1 MKNQILSL
9 CLIAVTVTTYAQS
22 QKEIVTEIK
31 NVTVYQQGA
40 QISREG
46 NVSITKGKTTLLF
59 KGLPSRIRPE
69 SIQARATSE
78 VMIVSVKHSLDYL
91 NKTIVN
97 KEITTLT
104 NRRRILLD
112 SIKML
117 NNYKIVYSQE
127 KEMIL
132 ANKSIAGDNGVNI
145 NELEQAATF
154 FRKRLTEIESTSH
167 KLDNNLFNLK
177 TDLVTVSQQLMEL
190 NAKVDLPTSLVS
202 VVVSSDVETKSNIQL
217 NYFIEDAS
225 WVPAY
230 DIRIKD
236 VNTSLNLFY
245 KAKVSQNT
253 DENWENVKLTL
264 STGNPSISNNKP
276 DLSAYYLTF
285 NNYYNNR
292 PGIQYGSTQ
301 QFKGHVSG
309 RITDAETGEALVGTN
324 IVIKGTSTGAIADI
338 NGNYQIDLPKDANT
352 LVFSFIGYGS
362 QEVTVKSANM
372 DIKLTPDMLSLN
384 EVVVTAYGVKR
395 DDSDSDSEDRVGS
408 ANPVRKKEVIP
419 LAIEKRQLTT
429 EFQINIP
436 YSIPS
441 DNQQYDVTMVQYDI
455 DAIYNY
461 STVPK
466 LSNDAFLIARIPDY
480 VKYNLLNGTAYI
492 FFKGIYQGESFID
505 LDTPGDTLT
514 LSVGR
519 DRDIVVSREIQKDF
533 ATKSITGNTKK
544 EQKAWAITLKNNKIT
559 PINISIEDQFPVSKT
574 DEIKVDLIEDSG
586 AKIDKSTGKL
596 LWDIKMGPNEKK
608 IISLRYSVKYPNG
621 KPVIIE

>member
-1 MKNQILSL
+1 MPNLNKD
-9 CLIAVTVTTYAQS
+9 IAS
-22 QKEIVTEIK
+22 EMK

-46 NVSITKGKTTLLF
+46 SVSIPKGKTTLLF
-59 KGLPSRIRPE
+59 KGLPSKVSPE
-69 SIQARATSE
+69 SIQAKATND
-78 VMIVSVKHSLDYL
+78 VMIISVKHSLDYL

-97 KEITTLT
+97 KEITTL
-104 NRRRILLD
+104 NNKRRILLD

-117 NNYKIVYSQE
+117 NNYKTVYAQE

-154 FRKRLTEIESTSH
+154 FRKRLTEIESSSH

-177 TDLVTVSQQLMEL
+177 SDLVTVSQQLMEL

-202 VVVSSDVETKSNIQL
+202 VAVTSEVETRSNIQL

-225 WVPAY
+225 WIPAY
-230 DIRIKD
+230 DVRIKD
-236 VNTSLNLFY
+236 VNESLNLYY

-276 DLSAYYLTF
+276 ELSAYYLTF

-292 PGIQYGSTQ
+292 PNIQYGSTQ
-301 QFKGHVSG
+301 PFKGKVSG
-309 RITDAETGEALVGTN
+309 RITDATTGEALVGTN
-324 IVIKGTSTGAIADI
+324 VVIKGTSTGVIADI
-338 NGNYQIDLPKDANT
+338 NGNYQIDLPLDANT
-352 LVFSFIGYGS
+352 LVFSFIGYNN
-362 QEVTVKSANM
+362 QEVLAKSATM
-372 DIKLTPDMLSLN
+372 DIALTPSQLALE
-384 EVVVTAYGVKR
+384 EVVIVGYGVSGET
-395 DDSDSDSEDRVGS
+395 SDALEGRVAGV
-408 ANPVRKKEVIP
+408 NVVKKKEVIP
-419 LAIEKRQLTT
+419 IAIEKRQLTT

-441 DNQQYDVTMVQYDI
+441 DNQPYDVTMIQYDI

-466 LSNDAFLIARIPDY
+466 LSNDAFLIAKIPDY
-480 VKYNLLNGTAYI
+480 IKYNLLNGSANI
-492 FFKGIYQGESFID
+492 FFKGIFQGESFID
-505 LDTPGDTLT
+505 LDTPSDTLT

-519 DRDIVVSREIQKDF
+519 DRDIVISREIQKDY
-533 ATKSITGNTKK
+533 TSKSIAGNTKK
-544 EQKAWAITLKNNKIT
+544 EQKAWLITLKNNKVT

-574 DEIKVDLIEDSG
+574 DDIKVDLIEESG
-586 AKIDKSTGKL
+586 AKIDKTTGKL
-596 LWDIKMGPNEKK
+596 LWDIKMAPNEKK

-621 KPVIIE
+621 RPLIIE

>member
-1 MKNQILSL
+1 MKNQLLSF
-9 CLIAVTVTTYAQS
+9 CLITLTITTYSQS
-22 QKEIVTEIK
+22 QKDIASEIK

-46 NVSITKGKTTLLF
+46 SVSISKGKTTLLF
-59 KGLPSRIRPE
+59 KGLPSKISPE
-69 SIQARATSE
+69 SIQAKATNE
-78 VMIVSVKHSLDYL
+78 VMIISVKHSLDYL
-91 NKTIVN
+91 NKTLVN
-97 KEITTLT
+97 KEITTL
-104 NRRRILLD
+104 NSRRRILLD

-117 NNYKIVYSQE
+117 NNYKTVYSQE
-127 KEMIL
+127 KDMIL

-154 FRKRLTEIESTSH
+154 FRKRLTEIESSSH

-177 TDLVTVSQQLMEL
+177 SDLVTVSQQLMEL

-202 VVVSSDVETKSNIQL
+202 VVVSSEVETKSNIQL

-225 WVPAY
+225 WIPAY

-236 VNTSLNLFY
+236 VNESLNLYY

-276 DLSAYYLTF
+276 ELSAYYLTF
-285 NNYYNNR
+285 NNYYSNR

-301 QFKGHVSG
+301 PFKGKVSG
-309 RITDAETGEALVGTN
+309 KITDAVTGEALVGTN
-324 IVIKGTSTGAIADI
+324 VVVKGTSTGVVADI
-338 NGNYQIDLPKDANT
+338 NGNYQIDLPQGIT
-352 LVFSFIGYGS
+352 LVFSFIGYNT
-362 QEVTVKSANM
+362 QEVIAKSATM
-372 DIKLTPDMLSLN
+372 DIKLTPNIQALD
-384 EVVVTAYGVKR
+384 EVVVVGYGV
-395 DDSDSDSEDRVGS
+395 SGESDSEDRVG
-408 ANPVRKKEVIP
+408 AVNAVKKKDLIP
-419 LAIEKRQLTT
+419 IAIEKRQLTT

-441 DNQQYDVTMVQYDI
+441 DNQQYDVAMVQYDI
-455 DAIYNY
+455 NAIYNY

-466 LSNDAFLIARIPDY
+466 LSNDAFLIAKIPDY
-480 VKYNLLNGTAYI
+480 IKYNLLNGTAYI

-533 ATKSITGNTKK
+533 ASKSITGNTKK
-544 EQKAWAITLKNNKIT
+544 EQKAWSITIKNNKIT
-559 PINISIEDQFPVSKT
+559 PINILIEDQFPVSKT
-574 DEIKVDLIEDSG
+574 DEIKVDLIEESG
-586 AKIDKSTGKL
+586 AKIDKTTGKL
-596 LWDIKMGPNEKK
+596 LWDIKMAPNEKK

-621 KPVIIE
+621 RPLIIE

>member
-1 MKNQILSL
+1 MKNQLLSF
-9 CLIAVTVTTYAQS
+9 CLIALTITTYAQS
-22 QKEIVTEIK
+22 QKDIASEIK

-46 NVSITKGKTTLLF
+46 SVSIPKGKTTLLF
-59 KGLPSRIRPE
+59 KGLPSKISPE
-69 SIQARATSE
+69 SIQAKATNE
-78 VMIVSVKHSLDYL
+78 VMIISVKHSLDYL

-97 KEITTLT
+97 KEITTLN

-117 NNYKIVYSQE
+117 NNYKTVYAQE

-154 FRKRLTEIESTSH
+154 FRKRLTEIESSSH

-202 VVVSSDVETKSNIQL
+202 VVVSSEVETKSNIQL

-225 WVPAY
+225 WIPAY

-236 VNTSLNLFY
+236 VNESLNLYY

-276 DLSAYYLTF
+276 ELSPYYLTF
-285 NNYYNNR
+285 NNYYNNG
-292 PGIQYGSTQ
+292 PSIQYGSKQ
-301 QFKGHVSG
+301 PFKGRVSG
-309 RITDAETGEALVGTN
+309 KITDAKTGEALIGTN
-324 IVIKGTSTGAIADI
+324 VVVKGTTTGVVADI
-338 NGNYQIDLPKDANT
+338 NGNYQIDLPQGSNT
-352 LVFSFIGYGS
+352 LVFSFIGYDN
-362 QEVTVKSANM
+362 QEVLVKSARM
-372 DIKLTPDMLSLN
+372 DIALTPSQLALE
-384 EVVVTAYGVKR
+384 EVVVVGYGVSR
-395 DDSDSDSEDRVGS
+395 ETSDALEGRAAGVNV
-408 ANPVRKKEVIP
+408 ARKKEVIP
-419 LAIEKRQLTT
+419 IAIEKRQLTT

-441 DNQQYDVTMVQYDI
+441 DNQLYDVTMIQYDI

-461 STVPK
+461 SAVPK
-466 LSNDAFLIARIPDY
+466 LSNDAFLIAKIPDY
-480 VKYNLLNGTAYI
+480 IKYNLLNGTAYI

-505 LDTPGDTLT
+505 LDTPSDTLT

-519 DRDIVVSREIQKDF
+519 DRDIVISREMQKDF
-533 ATKSITGNTKK
+533 ASKSITGSTKK
-544 EQKAWAITLKNNKIT
+544 EQKAWSITLKNNKVT

-574 DEIKVDLIEDSG
+574 DDIKVDLIEESG
-586 AKIDKSTGKL
+586 AKIDKTTGKL
-596 LWDIKMGPNEKK
+596 LWDIKMAPNEKK

-621 KPVIIE
+621 RPIIIE

>member
-1 MKNQILSL
+1 MKNQLLTFSL
-9 CLIAVTVTTYAQS
+9 VALTITASAQS
-22 QKEIVTEIK
+22 QKDITSDIK
-31 NVTVYQQGA
+31 SVTVYQQGA

-46 NVSITKGKTTLLF
+46 IVTIPKGKTTLLF
-59 KGLPSRIRPE
+59 KGLPYKISPE
-69 SIQARATSE
+69 SIQAKASNE
-78 VMIVSVKHSLDYL
+78 VMIISVKHNLDYL

-97 KEITTLT
+97 KEITSLT
-104 NRRRILLD
+104 NRRRMLLD

-117 NNYKIVYSQE
+117 NNFKTVYFQE

-154 FRKRLTEIESTSH
+154 FRKRLTEIESSSH

-177 TDLVTVSQQLMEL
+177 TDLVTISQQLMEL
-190 NAKVDLPTSLVS
+190 NAKVDLPTSLVNI
-202 VVVSSDVETKSNIQL
+202 VVSSEIETKSNIQL

-236 VNTSLNLFY
+236 VNEPLNLFY

-253 DENWENVKLTL
+253 DENWENVKITL

-276 DLSAYYLTF
+276 ELSAYYLTF

-292 PGIQYGSTQ
+292 PSIQYGSNQ
-301 QFKGHVSG
+301 PFKGSVSG
-309 RITDAETGEALVGTN
+309 RITDAETGEALVGTSV
-324 IVIKGTSTGAIADI
+324 VIKGTSTGVIADI
-338 NGNYQIDLPKDANT
+338 NGNYKIDLPQGANT
-352 LVFSFIGYGS
+352 LEFSFTGFNS
-362 QEVTVKSANM
+362 QEVIAKSAKM
-372 DIKLTPDMLSLN
+372 DIKLTPNVQALD
-384 EVVVTAYGVKR
+384 EVVVTAYGISG
-395 DDSDSDSEDRVGS
+395 DNSDSEDRVGAVNS
-408 ANPVRKKEVIP
+408 VRKKEVIP
-419 LAIEKRQLTT
+419 IAIEKRQLTT
-429 EFQINIP
+429 EFQINMP

-455 DAIYNY
+455 DALYNY

-480 VKYNLLNGTAYI
+480 LKYNLLNGKAYI

-505 LDTPGDTLT
+505 LDTPSDTLT

-519 DRDIVVSREIQKDF
+519 DRDIVVSREIQKDY
-533 ATKSITGNTKK
+533 ASKNTIGSTKK
-544 EQKAWAITLKNNKIT
+544 EQKAWSITLKNNKVT
-559 PINISIEDQFPVSKT
+559 PINISIEDQFPISKT
-574 DEIKVDLIEDSG
+574 DDIKVDLIEESG
-586 AKIDKSTGKL
+586 AKIDKTTGKL
-596 LWDIKMGPNEKK
+596 LWDIKMAPNEKK
-608 IISLRYSVKYPNG
+608 TINLRYSVKYPNG
-621 KPVIIE
+621 RPLIIE